1 MNIDNEAEKLTIES
15 DKIIPILLKH
25 LMVLKNEN
33 AFLKNSAAIHSVE
46 NGFPDEN
53 PDSKNLTDGI
63 PRKDLGIKYDMNDI
77 PRKNLGIKYIMDG
90 ILEKNLGRILV
101 INGIPRKDDGS
112 KYIMNGIPRKNLGG
126 KYVINGIPDT
136 NLGIKFIL
144 EALSSIKAEENG
156 GNLVYTAFE
165 QALLMAL
172 EHFISNGDGQNT
184 LYAFYT
190 DFLDAIAER
199 NQEVSKMKDEAKNI
213 RLEDTH
219 KLPVKI
225 SFEPASLSKL
235 EVALQ
240 GNLPRN
246 AAKDLAKKVA
256 LELLL
261 IHNKGMATGS
271 ELRHFTGLTVSGFAK
286 HLPKLKNYNLI
297 RKQAPL
303 NYVLTEF
310 STHLLLQLFG
320 IPKYGIINQ
329 ESH

>member
-1 MNIDNEAEKLTIES
+1 MNIDNDAEKLTIEP

-63 PRKDLGIKYDMNDI
+63 PRKDLGIKYDINGI
-77 PRKNLGIKYIMDG
+77 PKKNLGIKYIMDG

-112 KYIMNGIPRKNLGG
+112 KYIMDGIPRKNLGG

-190 DFLDAIAER
+190 DFLDAIEER
-199 NQEVSKMKDEAKNI
+199 NQEVSKMKEAAKNI

-219 KLPVKI
+219 ELPAKI
-225 SFEPASLSKL
+225 SFDGDIQSKL
-235 EVALQ
+235 EHALK
-240 GNLPRN
+240 GYLPRN
-246 AAKDLAKKVA
+246 SGRDLHRKVA
-256 LELLL
+256 YEMLHLY
-261 IHNKGMATGS
+261 NYKKATAT
-271 ELRHFTGLTVSGFAK
+271 ELRELIGMSVAGFAK

-320 IPKYGIINQ
+320 IPKNGIINQ